1 MVRKR
6 AVLAITATSLLAVS
20 ACGGAASEPD
30 GGVATVAPTMP
41 STPGPSTPGPST
53 PAPATDAP
61 ATSPDTGAPDTGTP
75 DTADPSTTPA
85 PPPVADIVRF
95 SSPLVGGGEL
105 DVGAAYGGAPVAFW
119 FWAPS

>member
-6 AVLAITATSLLAVS
+6 TVLAVTATSLLAVS
-20 ACGGAASEPD
+20 ACGGATSETD
-30 GGVATVAPTMP
+30 GAGATVAPTMP
-41 STPGPSTPGPST
+41 STPAPST

-61 ATSPDTGAPDTGTP
+61 ATSPDTGTP
-75 DTADPSTTPA
+75 ATTDPATTPA